1 MVATAVEVKDIVIQK
16 ITYEAWKDFDAS
28 VNASTNDVFT
38 IDLSDR
44 LGDVFIDV
52 DWKNNEEMIIDP
64 SPLLNGVFLD
74 GRLVGLI
81 DYKDTTSNGKEV
93 TVISFLLI
101 HPDEQ
106 GKGIGKALV
115 KKVIQESKL
124 SHIKMYPCTHASKVL
139 CTQLGFKQDRE
150 FCGNWDDR
158 LFIK

>member
-1 MVATAVEVKDIVIQK
+1 MVATSVEVKDIVIQK
-16 ITYEAWKDFDAS
+16 ITHEEWKAFDAS

-52 DWKNNEEMIIDP
+52 DWNNNEEMIIDP
-64 SPLLNGVFLD
+64 SPLLNGVFFEN
-74 GRLVGLI
+74 RLVGLI
-81 DYKDTTSNGKEV
+81 DYSDINLNGKDI
-93 TVISFLLI
+93 TVISFMLI

-106 GKGIGKALV
+106 NKGIGKALV
-115 KKVIQESKL
+115 KKVIEESTL

-139 CTQLGFKQDRE
+139 CTQLGFKQNRE

-158 LFIK
+158 LFVK